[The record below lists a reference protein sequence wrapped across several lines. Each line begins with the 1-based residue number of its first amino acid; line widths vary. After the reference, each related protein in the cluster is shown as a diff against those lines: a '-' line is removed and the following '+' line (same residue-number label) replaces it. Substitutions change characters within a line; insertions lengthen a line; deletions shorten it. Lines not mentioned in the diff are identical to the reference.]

1 MASSIKIVVNTA
13 KQETNQTVEV
23 LQGSGDAG
31 QPTRIKAVI
40 TVVAYDDHGTQTRND

>member
-31 QPTRIKAVI
+31 QPTMPRQMQ
-40 TVVAYDDHGTQTRND
+40 TPPQRNTQPWV